1 MSSSISYLFVAVV
14 LGTEH
19 SPHDGRASSALSKP
33 SPQVL
38 CCPPPFIPGRA
49 TMWLGEQK
57 ALTDGRESHLKLAEP
72 RA

>member
-38 CCPPPFIPGRA
+38 CCPPLLSLEGLPCG
-49 TMWLGEQK
+49 LGSRR
-57 ALTDGRESHLKLAEP
+57 L
-72 RA
+72 